1 MGIRVLAP
9 EVTARIAAGEVVERP
24 ASVVKELV
32 ENAIDAGATDVR
44 VDIRQGGRRLI
55 RVADDGSGIPAEEV
69 ELAFARHAT
78 GKLTSAEDLFDIR
91 TLGFRGEALASI
103 AAVARVTLVT
113 QTAGELMGTLVRL
126 EGGEVVHREG
136 KGRSPGTVVTVENLF
151 YNTPARLKF
160 LRSDPT
166 EVSHAA
172 NLVTAYAMAYPELRF
187 TLLKDGR
194 LALKTS
200 GTGNLY
206 DALIDV
212 LGLQVG
218 QQMLEVGARAEGGES
233 AEEPNAWG
241 YVSSP
246 SLHRSNRS
254 SLTFFVNRRWV
265 HDRSLAYAVEQA
277 YQTLLPSGRHPI
289 AVLNVRVD
297 PSEVDVNIHPTKR
310 EVRFRSQRQVFSTV
324 QRAVRRALLD
334 QQPVRISSAS
344 PRIVGFDEWDRRR
357 RVALAGAA
365 VGTPVGAQMSEFGL
379 EVQRTG
385 EAAFAGAGV
394 QRKLTGLPMLRVV
407 GQLSQMY
414 IVAEGP
420 DGAYLLDQHAAHER
434 ILYEKLKGQ
443 EESQDVPSQA
453 LLEPMTIELLPR
465 QAAILEE
472 HGAVLAQLG
481 FSLEPFGG
489 STVLVR
495 AVPASLVN
503 KDVSAA
509 IAELVDEPAEGGS
522 GTSWREHALKV
533 LVCHS
538 AVRAGQTLSL
548 EEMRDLV
555 RQLEET
561 SLPQTCPHGRPT
573 MIHLSA
579 EQLAREFGRR

>member
-9 EVTARIAAGEVVERP
+9 EVTAKIAAGEVVERP

-32 ENAIDAGATDVR
+32 ENSIDAGAKDIR
-44 VDIRQGGRRLI
+44 VDIRQGGRSLI
-55 RVADDGSGIPAEEV
+55 RVADDGMGIPADEV

-78 GKLTSAEDLFDIR
+78 GKLTSAEDLLDIR

-113 QTAGELMGTLVRL
+113 QTAREPVGTLVRL

-166 EVSHAA
+166 EASHAVA
-172 NLVTAYAMAYPELRF
+172 LVSAYAMAYPELRF

-200 GTGNLY
+200 GTGSLY
-206 DALIDV
+206 DAMIDV

-218 QQMLEVGARAEGGES
+218 QQMLEVGEWEEGSERA
-233 AEEPNAWG
+233 AEPNAWG
-241 YVSSP
+241 YVSAP

-254 SLTFFVNRRWV
+254 NLTFFVNRRWV

-277 YQTLLPSGRHPI
+277 YQTLLPSRRHPI
-289 AVLNVRVD
+289 AVLNVQVD
-297 PSEVDVNIHPTKR
+297 PAEVDVNIHPTKR
-310 EVRFRSQRQVFSTV
+310 EVRFRSQRQVFSVV

-334 QQPVRISSAS
+334 QQPVRLSGTS
-344 PRIVGFDEWDRRR
+344 PRIVGSEEWDRRR
-357 RVALAGAA
+357 RVTMAGA
-365 VGTPVGAQMSEFGL
+365 PVGARMSEFGL
-379 EVQRTG
+379 EAQRT
-385 EAAFAGAGV
+385 AQPAFRASGA
-394 QRKLTGLPMLRVV
+394 QQKLTGLPMLRVV

-414 IVAEGP
+414 IIAEGP

-434 ILYEKLKGQ
+434 ILYEKMKGQ

-453 LLEPMTIELLPR
+453 LLEPMTLELLPR

-472 HGAVLAQLG
+472 HQAVLGRLG

-503 KDVSAA
+503 RDVTAA
-509 IAELVDEPAEGGS
+509 IAELLDEPSEGGS

-579 EQLAREFGRR
+579 EQLDREFGRR